1 MTYDVFRLNNG
12 CDLEVH
18 SKVITIFVQK
28 SLKVSL
34 ILGIIISLDLIGH
47 SLRAKSGLSAE
58 MGTKPQVVDR
68 FMLLVRFLTKM
79 QFPTTAILATKK
91 GEPILFMTYERAI
104 IGA

>member
-18 SKVITIFVQK
+18 SKVTTVFVQK

-34 ILGIIISLDLIGH
+34 ILGVITSLNLTGH

-58 MGTKPQVVDR
+58 MGTKPLAGVSYEGMMNQVSKQWGS
-68 FMLLVRFLTKM
+68 L
-79 QFPTTAILATKK
+79 
-91 GEPILFMTYERAI
+91 
-104 IGA
+104 

>member
-58 MGTKPQVVDR
+58 MGTKPQVRLIVDR
-68 FMLLVRFLTKM
+68 YKWL
-79 QFPTTAILATKK
+79 QCH
-91 GEPILFMTYERAI
+91 
-104 IGA
+104 